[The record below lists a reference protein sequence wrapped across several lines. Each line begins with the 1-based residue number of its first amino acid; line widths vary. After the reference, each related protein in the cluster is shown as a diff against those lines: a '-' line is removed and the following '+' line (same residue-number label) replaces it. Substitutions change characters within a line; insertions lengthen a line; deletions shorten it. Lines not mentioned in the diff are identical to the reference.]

1 MIFVFV
7 FCRNSQPMVVSH
19 EWRGT
24 FEKQF
29 WMQGTRDE
37 SPFLAAAAALQF
49 FQALGVERCR
59 AYSRSLVQWAV
70 QLVIGA
76 VTRFPGS

>member
-1 MIFVFV
+1 
-7 FCRNSQPMVVSH
+7 MVVSH

-24 FEKQF
+24 FAKQF

-49 FQALGVERCR
+49 HKALGVERCR

-70 QLVIGA
+70 QFIIGVGHQCMFVPFSVFA
-76 VTRFPGS
+76 QI

>member
-1 MIFVFV
+1 M
-7 FCRNSQPMVVSH
+7 QPMVVSH

-59 AYSRSLVQWAV
+59 AYSRALVQWAV

-76 VTRFPGS
+76 KESIADSSIGFPSEFT